1 MKHTVRTTRLTGALT
16 AMAWGLGAGISM
28 WAMAAPNMAVPDDRR
43 SSGGTDSAVVADLSA
58 GSQASAAKAHAKAN
72 LDKSPLDRS
81 GKKQVGVASF
91 YKTSYAGK
99 TMADG
104 TPMQLYGDNAA
115 STTLPLGTKARV
127 TNLET
132 GRSALITIRDRGPY
146 VKGRIVD
153 LSPGTAEKIGLDRK
167 RGLARV
173 EVIPLTIPPAGWR
186 SRAGRG
192 AA

>member
-1 MKHTVRTTRLTGALT
+1 MKHTLRTTSRLTCALT
-16 AMAWGLGAGISM
+16 VAIAWGLGAGISM
-28 WAMAAPNMAVPDDRR
+28 WAVAAPNTAVPNDRP
-43 SSGGTDSAVVADLSA
+43 SSDSAVVANLSA
-58 GSQASAAKAHAKAN
+58 GSQASVAKAHVKAH

-99 TMADG
+99 KMADG
-104 TPMQLYGDNAA
+104 TPMRLYGDNAA

-132 GRSALITIRDRGPY
+132 RRSALITIRDRGPY

-153 LSPGTAEKIGLDRK
+153 LSPSTAEKIGLDRK

-173 EVIPLTIPPAGWR
+173 EVTPLTIPPAG
-186 SRAGRG
+186 
-192 AA
+192 